1 MRIRSEDIF
10 LSKDIVSEAKAFK
23 VSEAKAFKV
32 SEAKASKV
40 SEAKAS
46 KVRRLYEEK

>member
-1 MRIRSEDIF
+1 MIDI
-10 LSKDIVSEAKAFK
+10 DYEAKA
-23 VSEAKAFKV
+23 SKV

-46 KVRRLYEEK
+46 KVRRLYEKK